1 MIGDMKRITQK
12 LTIVVVLAFTISA
25 CQSHAGAPPELPTP
39 DSIPPAATSSIQL
52 TSPATLAE
60 QATPVIVPVS
70 LASLTSEQTLAEL
83 YERVHPGIV
92 AIRVLTFT
100 GRSLGS
106 GFVLD
111 KDGHILT
118 NYHVI
123 ESDAVVEVAFPSGT
137 KARGKVIGLD
147 STSDLAVIKVD
158 LPPDELHPLPIGDS
172 DQVHIGELVVAI
184 GNPFGL
190 EGTMTTGIISGL
202 GRALNGYHTNSDSS
216 AFIVPDIIQTDAAIN
231 PGNSGGPLLNLNGEV
246 IGVNESIL
254 TRGMDRANSG
264 VGFAISAN
272 LIKRIVPELIAK
284 GSYDYPYLGISAIEE
299 LTLFEQET
307 LSLSRPTGVYVTKVE
322 PDSPAARGGLQTG
335 ERSSGIPGVNAGGD
349 LIIAIDGQP
358 VKTYSDLVAY
368 LIKYKSPGEVVV
380 LTVLRGDEEIN
391 LELTLG
397 RRPN

>member
-1 MIGDMKRITQK
+1 MKRITQK
-12 LTIVVVLAFTISA
+12 LTIVVVLAFTIFA
-25 CQSHAGAPPELPTP
+25 CQSPAGAPPELPTP
-39 DSIPPAATSSIQL
+39 DNILPASTPSIHL
-52 TSPATLAE
+52 TSPAMLAE

-83 YERVHPGIV
+83 YTRVHPGIV

-172 DQVHIGELVVAI
+172 DQVQIGELVVAI

-272 LIKRIVPELIAK
+272 LFKRIVPELIAK

-307 LSLSRPTGVYVTKVE
+307 LSLSRPTGVYITKVE
-322 PDSPAARGGLQTG
+322 PDSPAARGELQTG
-335 ERSSGIPGVNAGGD
+335 ERNSGIPGVNAGGD

-397 RRPN
+397 RRPD